1 MSYSGAPWQ
10 SLQNGKATS
19 LKAPDSRRSP
29 RAKPGAPKRR
39 KHTGSG
45 EIGVSQR
52 QVVWGFSGLVVLAA
66 IAGGL
71 WAEHGTSP
79 DGPNPT
85 VAVTE
90 TTPLDMQVAE
100 TSIPTLQVA
109 DTTPSR
115 QVPQT
120 QSDIQMSFAPLVK
133 TVTPAVVNVYATKTE
148 QGFQSPFQGDPF
160 FSQLF
165 GNDAFQSRPQKSQSL
180 GSGVI
185 VDPKGVIVTNSH
197 VVSGADEIHIALSG
211 GREYPVKLLLD
222 DPKSDLAVLQIQ
234 NPSGKPFPALTFA
247 NSDDLQVGDLV
258 LAIGNPFGVGQTV
271 TSGIVSALARTGV
284 ETGNFDYFIQTD
296 AAINPGNSGGALV
309 DLQGHLVGINTAI
322 FTRSGGSVGIG
333 FAIPA
338 NMAHTVAEAGEKGGP
353 IVRPWFGAR
362 LQEVTTDIADSLNID
377 PLHGALITEV
387 APDSPAAKA
396 GLKSG
401 DAIIK
406 IDGIDVDAPQ
416 GFDFRFATK
425 ELGSTSDITYA
436 RSGKTVDVN
445 VAVAAAPGAAADQTA
460 EITGET
466 RFAGTTVSV
475 LTPPVAQDMN
485 LPFDSKGVVV
495 TRIASGSPAEQM
507 GLQTGDVI
515 VSIDGRN
522 INDLGT
528 FKSLVSTRTNGWQIV
543 LTRNGQTIQS
553 YISG

>member
-1 MSYSGAPWQ
+1 MKKENTQ
-10 SLQNGKATS
+10 
-19 LKAPDSRRSP
+19 
-29 RAKPGAPKRR
+29 
-39 KHTGSG
+39 
-45 EIGVSQR
+45 VSQR
-52 QVVWGFSGLVVLAA
+52 QVLWGFTGLVALAA
-66 IAGGL
+66 IGGGL
-71 WAEHGTSP
+71 WAERGGALDFGGTSS
-79 DGPNPT
+79 
-85 VAVTE
+85 
-90 TTPLDMQVAE
+90 TPLDMQVAE
-100 TSIPTLQVA
+100 AGGVNTAVPAVTAPQASPDLQLA
-109 DTTPSR
+109 DISTAPVQR
-115 QVPQT
+115 ALPQS
-120 QSDIQMSFAPLVK
+120 QQQMQLSFAPLVK
-133 TVTPAVVNVYATKTE
+133 AVTPAVVNVYATKTE

-165 GNDAFQSRPQKSQSL
+165 GRDLFQSRPQTSQSL

-185 VDPKGVIVTNSH
+185 VDPKGIIITNSH
-197 VVSGADEIHIALSG
+197 VVNGADEIHIALNG

-222 DPKSDLAVLQIQ
+222 DTKSDLAVLQIE
-234 NPSGKPFPALTFA
+234 NANGKTFPALTFA
-247 NSDDLQVGDLV
+247 DSDDLQVGDLV

-338 NMAHTVAEAGEKGGP
+338 NMAKTVAEAGEKGGP

-377 PLHGALITEV
+377 PPHGALITEV

-406 IDGIDVDAPQ
+406 IDGIDVDEPQ

-425 ELGSTSDITYA
+425 EI
-436 RSGKTVDVN
+436 GKTVDVTYVRN
-445 VAVAAAPGAAADQTA
+445 GQTADAQVAVAPAPAPAGDQTA
-460 EITGET
+460 KIGGDT

-475 LTPPVAQDMN
+475 LTPAVAQDMN
-485 LPFDSKGVVV
+485 LPFDSKGVIV
-495 TRIASGSPAEQM
+495 TDVQSGSPADQM
-507 GLQTGDVI
+507 GLQKGDII
-515 VSIDGRN
+515 VSLNGRQ
-522 INDLGT
+522 INDVGT
-528 FKSLVSTRTNGWQIV
+528 FRSLASQRVDGWQIV
-543 LTRNGQTIQS
+543 LNRNGQVIQS

>member
-1 MSYSGAPWQ
+1 M
-10 SLQNGKATS
+10 
-19 LKAPDSRRSP
+19 
-29 RAKPGAPKRR
+29 
-39 KHTGSG
+39 
-45 EIGVSQR
+45 SQR
-52 QVVWGFSGLVVLAA
+52 QAVWGFSGLVVLAA
-66 IAGGL
+66 LGGGL
-71 WAEHGTSP
+71 WAEYGNHAAEPAG
-79 DGPNPT
+79 
-85 VAVTE
+85 
-90 TTPLDMQVAE
+90 TPLDMQVAE
-100 TSIPTLQVA
+100 AVTPVA
-109 DTTPSR
+109 VAPVAAAPAR
-115 QVPQT
+115 EVPQSQAET
-120 QSDIQMSFAPLVK
+120 QLSFAPLVK

-165 GNDAFQSRPQKSQSL
+165 GGGDMFQSRPQTSQSL

-185 VDPKGVIVTNSH
+185 VDPKGVIITNSH
-197 VVSGADEIHIALSG
+197 VVNGADEIHIALSG

-222 DPKSDLAVLQIQ
+222 DPKSDLAVLQIG
-234 NPSGKPFPALTFA
+234 NANGKSFPALSFG
-247 NSDDLQVGDLV
+247 NSDGLQVGDLV

-338 NMAHTVAEAGEKGGP
+338 NMARAVAEAGEKGGP

-377 PLHGALITEV
+377 PPHGALITEV

-401 DAIIK
+401 DAIVK
-406 IDGIDVDAPQ
+406 IDGVDIDAPQ

-425 ELGSTSDITYA
+425 ELGSRSDVTYV
-436 RSGKTVDVN
+436 RSGKIADAE
-445 VAVAAAPGAAADQTA
+445 VAIAAATGAGADQTA
-460 EITGET
+460 AISGDT

-475 LTPPVAQDMN
+475 LTPAVAQDMN

-495 TRIASGSPAEQM
+495 TEVTAGSPAEQM
-507 GLQTGDVI
+507 GLKKSDVI
-515 VSIDGRN
+515 ISIDGKQ
-522 INDLGT
+522 INDVGT
-528 FKSLVSTRTNGWQIV
+528 FKSLVSTRADGWQIV
-543 LTRNGQTIQS
+543 LSRNGQTIQS
-553 YISG
+553 YVSG